1 MFILFSIVSVQI
13 SIEIPLNQQEFA
25 CYQILDQ
32 YNNQHLSLCCR
43 QSPRLYPFSVRIW
56 NIFCTCKRQMINNDP
71 VLINDDKVFNTEIS
85 SEVTNS
91 STKKEI
97 IFRGKKIRD
106 KFSYNLR
113 MYQSELLKW
122 IEQI

>member
-1 MFILFSIVSVQI
+1 MYYFLLVSYQI
-13 SIEIPLNQQEFA
+13 SIEIPLSEQEFN

-32 YNNQHLSLCCR
+32 HTDQHLSSCCR
-43 QSPRLYPFSVRIW
+43 QSPRFYPFPVQFW
-56 NIFCTCKRQMINNDP
+56 NVFCSCKRRIINNDSVP
-71 VLINDDKVFNTEIS
+71 NSILINDEKYFN
-85 SEVTNS
+85 SES
-91 STKKEI
+91 LGDRKKEI

-113 MYQSELLKW
+113 MYHSELLKW